1 MRLYLLI
8 APTALIAGIVSVE
21 ASSTPVG
28 VWIPVKPDRVIER
41 IHVSGS
47 PLDYIATIDYRCF
60 GAICSTFQSF
70 IAEGTR
76 PPTFSV
82 RLEGIGPAPMLVMR
96 WQTGPP
102 CNRTGA
108 DENPLAW
115 WTAGTNASPGK
126 AQTSAVPRAICLV
139 RAPAPPSPK
148 QR

>member
-1 MRLYLLI
+1 MRLFLLI
-8 APTALIAGIVSVE
+8 APTTLIAGIVSVE
-21 ASSTPVG
+21 ASGGPVG

-60 GAICSTFQSF
+60 GAICSTFQSL
-70 IAEGTR
+70 IAEGAR

-82 RLEGIGPAPMLVMR
+82 RLEGVGPAPMLVMR

-102 CNRTGA
+102 CNRAGA

-115 WTAGTNASPGK
+115 WTATINAPSGK
-126 AQTSAVPRAICLV
+126 TQAGAVPRGVCLV

-148 QR
+148 RR